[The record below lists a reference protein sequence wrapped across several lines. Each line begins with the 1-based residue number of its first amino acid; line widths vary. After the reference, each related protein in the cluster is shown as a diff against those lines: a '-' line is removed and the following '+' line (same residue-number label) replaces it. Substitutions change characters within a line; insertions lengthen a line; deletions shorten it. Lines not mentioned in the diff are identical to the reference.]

1 MRETGFQSWPPTLSL
16 LTLYLPFPKRSAQH
30 LVALRLGV
38 ESAFLFL
45 VIYETLCYLN
55 CGIVHQAR
63 HMPFRAF
70 ATTLS
75 ALASLLLSPLEPIRA
90 STFPA
95 SSAHSCL
102 PDDFEFLRSRSIVS
116 PASKRAVG
124 LNVGDPLTVRLIY
137 FVPSDREAQDDI
149 DEKLDSMIRNLQ
161 ESYAEQMENHGFGSK
176 TFRFETDAAG
186 KAVVH
191 HVEGNFDDAYYLTET
206 FSKVVEQET
215 AEQFDGSRNI
225 YLIALDVSN
234 AKIDGYCGQAARL
247 GPESGT
253 ALIPAPDSGLK
264 LERGWSCFN
273 VSVAAHELG
282 HAFGLAHDHFRSTT
296 RSPSSYHTDWMVTSF
311 PAAQWF
317 DAHRYFNTGRAY
329 PESDE
334 QTTIE
339 MLPPLSVPPLSVRL
353 RFELSDPD
361 GLHQAQLH
369 NAGGEAIDSEGVKGQ
384 AATVEF
390 VTTEVTEAPANRVS
404 LRVVDVHGNVT
415 HQEHPVAITTL
426 LPEESVSIPSA
437 NLGSLVRE
445 RLGLDSDET
454 VTQIDMLR
462 LTGFE
467 ATGLE
472 IANISGLESAVN
484 LKALFLS
491 DNQIEDL
498 SPISGSTILESLDLN
513 QNNVSDIS
521 SLADMANLTTLG
533 LSGNAVTDLS
543 PLADLAV
550 LNSLELQGNEVSDI
564 SSLAG
569 AANLGFL
576 GLRGNPVTDLSPLEG
591 LEWLSHL
598 DLVGTSTAD
607 LSPLEQLARLTRL
620 RFGGDLVTDLSPVA
634 GLTRL
639 TQLEIVGD
647 SISDLSP
654 LAGLTELTFLDFGGN
669 SVSDLSPLGG
679 LTELAWL
686 RFSQNSVSDLS
697 SLAGLT
703 ELTFLDFQ
711 GNSVSDLSP
720 LSALHRLT
728 HLSLDRNA
736 VSDLSPLAGMTQLA
750 HLSLVGNSVS
760 DLSPLSALHRL
771 THLSLDRNAVSDLS
785 PLAGMTQLADLSL
798 VGNTVSELSALSG
811 LFNLR
816 GLNLWENPVSDLS
829 PLAGLTQ
836 LRFLGLWSSPVSDL
850 SPLARLDA
858 LTHLHVVGG
867 SVDDLSALAGLTR
880 LEELNVSE
888 NSISDVSP
896 LAGMTHLSY
905 LYLASNSVTDISSL
919 TGLTGLR
926 RLELSGNPLSDR
938 SIDTHIPA
946 LRSRGVIVLFEDP

>member
-1 MRETGFQSWPPTLSL
+1 
-16 LTLYLPFPKRSAQH
+16 
-30 LVALRLGV
+30 
-38 ESAFLFL
+38 
-45 VIYETLCYLN
+45 
-55 CGIVHQAR
+55 
-63 HMPFRAF
+63 MPFRAF

-90 STFPA
+90 STIPA

-206 FSKVVEQET
+206 FSKVVYQET

-234 AKIDGYCGQAARL
+234 AVIDGYCGQAGRL

-253 ALIPAPDSGLK
+253 ALIPAPDSDLK
-264 LERGWSCFN
+264 LERGRSCFN

-282 HAFGLAHDHFRSTT
+282 HAFGLAHDHFRNTT

-311 PAAQWF
+311 HAAQWL
-317 DAHRYFNTGRAY
+317 DAHRYFNTGRTY
-329 PESDE
+329 PASDE
-334 QTTIE
+334 QTSIE
-339 MLPPLSVPPLSVRL
+339 MLSTLSVPPLSVRL

-369 NAGGEAIDSEGVKGQ
+369 NATGEAIDSRGVEGQ

-390 VTTEVTEAPANRVS
+390 VTTEVTEAPGNRVS
-404 LRVVDVHGNVT
+404 LHVVDVDGNVT
-415 HQEHPVAITTL
+415 KEEHPVDITTL
-426 LPEESVSIPSA
+426 LPEESVSIPNA

-445 RLGLDSDET
+445 RLGLDADET

-462 LTGFE
+462 LGGVE

-472 IANISGLESAVN
+472 IADISGLESAVN
-484 LKALFLS
+484 LKALLLS

-498 SPISGSTILESLDLN
+498 SPIAGSTILERLN
-513 QNNVSDIS
+513 LNRNNVSDIS
-521 SLADMANLTTLG
+521 SLANMANLSILA

-543 PLADLAV
+543 PLAELAV
-550 LNSLELQGNEVSDI
+550 LNSLELRGNAVSDI

-569 AANLGFL
+569 LTNLGFL
-576 GLRGNPVTDLSPLEG
+576 GLSGNPVTDLSPLEG
-591 LEWLSHL
+591 LEWLSRL
-598 DLVGTSTAD
+598 DLAGTSVTD
-607 LSPLEQLARLTRL
+607 LSPLEQMARLTRL
-620 RFGGDLVTDLSPVA
+620 RFGGDSVTDLSPVA

-654 LAGLTELTFLDFGGN
+654 LGGLTNLASLWFSQNSVSDLSSLAGLTELTFLDFGGN

-679 LTELAWL
+679 LTNLASL

-703 ELTFLDFQ
+703 ELTFLDFGGNSVSDLSPLGGLTNLASLRFSQ
-711 GNSVSDLSP
+711 NSVSDLSSLAGLTELTFLDFGGNSVSDLSP

-750 HLSLVGNSVS
+750 H
-760 DLSPLSALHRL
+760 
-771 THLSLDRNAVSDLS
+771 
-785 PLAGMTQLADLSL
+785 LSL

-836 LRFLGLWSSPVSDL
+836 LRFLGLWWSPVSDL